1 MPKADIDGS
10 RSVALPVLNRNDH
23 RKLIPYGSGQ
33 QWALRSLHRV
43 RLNRRAIES
52 SGVCMSTWCAAANCR
67 GSGVM
72 LCPLALHRSQSRLP
86 RPSTRA
92 RDELNASLRLYVPH
106 AAIPTPKCPLLT
118 LRESYTAELDLCGRK
133 GLKDTC
139 GRLHGFLGFFLRA
152 RGHLKVCALKH
163 AWIVGLVAVARH
175 S

>member
-1 MPKADIDGS
+1 
-10 RSVALPVLNRNDH
+10 
-23 RKLIPYGSGQ
+23 
-33 QWALRSLHRV
+33 
-43 RLNRRAIES
+43 
-52 SGVCMSTWCAAANCR
+52 
-67 GSGVM
+67 M